1 MQGRRVLHRPGENG
15 STRLCYLAA
24 GGLMGLF
31 LALRLRA
38 FLVQSWGMVLPLRL
52 VGLLSPGLALLG
64 ALLSPA
70 VRGHLC
76 RWALGSA
83 RWRWGVYALS
93 VAGCLR
99 WRGIVL
105 DRPLEGA
112 GLWLPGWVNLLAL
125 AGGGVLLG
133 VFLLHLLFALG
144 ECLPGLARWVRGL
157 RRRDWLTLL
166 GLWLAVNL
174 AVFAYASGS
183 QTLYGWDSAI
193 YWRSTYALAET
204 FRDQGVLAALRQ
216 VYESIFT
223 SDYND
228 TIGLLCVPFALLFG
242 PSRRV
247 YLMSIGNFCLFPLL
261 TLLWAFARSRRR
273 PGLWLALAAILALP
287 SLFYTAV
294 TGFVDIA
301 GVIPAALGLILC
313 LREEGK
319 GRFSRFLLIGVLC
332 ALAVVLRR
340 WYAFYALSV
349 LLALLVEA
357 AAFRRS
363 PAPVLGYLCG
373 MGFPLLFFLQTF
385 VSQRLLADYA
395 AQYAAYDLGL
405 GVDFRMLFRY
415 YGIWLLLA
423 ALALGVWLALRRED
437 RRKGVFLLL
446 EPSVC
451 FFLFVQVQSH
461 GQQHLLLYVPALACL
476 LILGFD
482 RLADRG
488 RLGAL
493 AVAAAVVP
501 TAVSPALPR
510 TQGSVIQDYPLF
522 MPLPTFSY
530 APPVR
535 EDAWEVVGLLR
546 RLDEFGAEG
555 KQVGLLASSF
565 TLNASLLRYAED
577 SLNAG
582 RVSDVDRSYLATLSE
597 VDSRDGLSGAL
608 YACEILA
615 VADPIQLHLGRE
627 NQQAIWAPA
636 HCLLEGEAIAG
647 AYRRLEETYTL
658 ESDGITVYFFEK
670 VREPTAEEMQALA
683 ELVHRTN
690 PDMYVYTG

>member
-1 MQGRRVLHRPGENG
+1 MGRRELKTFRPA
-15 STRLCYLAA
+15 RRCYFVA
-24 GGLMGLF
+24 GWLIGLF
-31 LALRLRA
+31 LAVRLRA
-38 FLVQSWGMVLPLRL
+38 FLVQLWELALPL
-52 VGLLSPGLALLG
+52 GPMLLLGPALALLG
-64 ALLSPA
+64 VRLAPA

-76 RWALGSA
+76 RWALGE
-83 RWRWGVYALS
+83 RPWRWWVYALS
-93 VAGCLR
+93 AAACLR
-99 WRGIVL
+99 WRGMTLDDALAGSGTVL
-105 DRPLEGA
+105 PAWGNFLALLGA
-112 GLWLPGWVNLLAL
+112 GL
-125 AGGGVLLG
+125 LLG
-133 VFLLHLLFALG
+133 VFLLHLLFALR
-144 ECLPGLARWVRGL
+144 ECVPGLARWLLGL

-204 FRDQGVLAALRQ
+204 FRGQGVAAALRQ

-228 TIGLLCVPFALLFG
+228 TIGLLCVPLALLFG
-242 PSRRV
+242 SSRRV

-261 TLLWAFARSRRR
+261 ALLWAFARSRRR
-273 PGLWLALAAILALP
+273 PGLWLALAAILGLP

-301 GVIPAALGLILC
+301 GVIPAALALMLS
-313 LREEGK
+313 LREKGK

-340 WYAFYALSV
+340 WYAFFALSFF
-349 LLALLVEA
+349 LALAVECLL
-357 AAFRRS
+357 FRRS
-363 PAPVLGYLCG
+363 AAPVLGYLCG
-373 MGFPLLFFLQTF
+373 MAFPLLFFLQTF

-395 AQYAAYDLGL
+395 AQYAAYGLGL

-415 YGIWLLLA
+415 YGIWLLLI
-423 ALALGVWLALRRED
+423 ALALGLWLALGRRE
-437 RRKGVFLLL
+437 RRQGVLLLL
-446 EPSVC
+446 EPVVC
-451 FFLFVQVQSH
+451 FLLFVQVQSH
-461 GQQHLLLYVPALACL
+461 GQQHLLLYAPALACL

-482 RLADRG
+482 RLADCG

-493 AVAAAVVP
+493 AVAAAVAP

-510 TQGSVIQDYPLF
+510 TQGTVIQEYPLF

-555 KQVGLLASSF
+555 KKVGLLSSSF
-565 TLNASLLRYAED
+565 TLNVSLLRYSED
-577 SLNAG
+577 SLGAG
-582 RVSDVDRSYLATLSE
+582 RVSDVDRSYLVTLSE
-597 VDSRDGLSGAL
+597 VDSRDGVGPAL
-608 YACEILA
+608 YTCDILA
-615 VADPIQLHLGRE
+615 VADPIQLHLGE
-627 NQQAIWAPA
+627 DEQQAVWAPA
-636 HCLLEGEAIAG
+636 YSLLEGETIAG

-658 ESDGITVYFFEK
+658 ESDGITIYFFEK
-670 VREPTAEEMQALA
+670 VREPTQAEMQALA
-683 ELVHRTN
+683 DLVHQTS
-690 PDMYVYTG
+690 PDVYVYTG